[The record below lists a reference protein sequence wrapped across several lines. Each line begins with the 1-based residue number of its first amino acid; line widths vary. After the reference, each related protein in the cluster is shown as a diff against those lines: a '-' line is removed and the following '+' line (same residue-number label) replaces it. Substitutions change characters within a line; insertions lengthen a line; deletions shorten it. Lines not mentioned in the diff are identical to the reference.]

1 MRIAAPK
8 HSTTT
13 TNHIDENLL
22 PTPSCPKHHAFPF
35 LNDNRFI
42 LSREQ
47 RNDFSFNDH
56 DVYDS
61 SSLLSLSLTVPHHQ
75 GQATLSLSTGS
86 SASNLPAKRTGRY
99 QHLATPHHCLSLSI
113 KRLTRP
119 DSFRHLRF
127 SLHLYPYHQ
136 YQTPHDQR
144 PGAASSDKRRGPFWF
159 FLISLLA
166 LTVTLLITFFP
177 PVFFSRFPFERVEL
191 GWGGYVCMPGWV
203 VEPEKAST
211 GSDWTEQKKNPA
223 PKKKKGNGKKGLRN
237 CGKTGAND
245 ERRKQSPPACL
256 FVLLTVTMFCSFV

>member
-1 MRIAAPK
+1 MSKTSRFPILERQSIHLVTRATK
-8 HSTTT
+8 
-13 TNHIDENLL
+13 LL
-22 PTPSCPKHHAFPF
+22 F
-35 LNDNRFI
+35 
-42 LSREQ
+42 
-47 RNDFSFNDH
+47 FNDH

-61 SSLLSLSLTVPHHQ
+61 SPLLSLSLTVPHHQ

-86 SASNLPAKRTGRY
+86 NASNLPAKRTGRY

-119 DSFRHLRF
+119 DSFRHLHF

-177 PVFFSRFPFERVEL
+177 PVFSLAFLSK
-191 GWGGYVCMPGWV
+191 GW
-203 VEPEKAST
+203 
-211 GSDWTEQKKNPA
+211 N
-223 PKKKKGNGKKGLRN
+223 
-237 CGKTGAND
+237 
-245 ERRKQSPPACL
+245 
-256 FVLLTVTMFCSFV
+256 

>member
-42 LSREQ
+42 FSREQ
-47 RNDFSFNDH
+47 LNDFSLTTTTCTILPP
-56 DVYDS
+56 S
-61 SSLLSLSLTVPHHQ
+61 SLSLTVPHHQ

-86 SASNLPAKRTGRY
+86 NASNLPAKRTGRY

-119 DSFRHLRF
+119 DSFRHLHF

-166 LTVTLLITFFP
+166 LAVTLLITYFP
-177 PVFFSRFPFERVEL
+177 PVFSLAFLSK
-191 GWGGYVCMPGWV
+191 GW
-203 VEPEKAST
+203 
-211 GSDWTEQKKNPA
+211 N
-223 PKKKKGNGKKGLRN
+223 
-237 CGKTGAND
+237 
-245 ERRKQSPPACL
+245 
-256 FVLLTVTMFCSFV
+256 